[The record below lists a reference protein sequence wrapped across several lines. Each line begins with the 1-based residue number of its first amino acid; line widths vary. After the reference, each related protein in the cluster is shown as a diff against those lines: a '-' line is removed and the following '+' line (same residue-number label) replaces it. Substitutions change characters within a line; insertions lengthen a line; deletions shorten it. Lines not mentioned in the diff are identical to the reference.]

1 MAIFGPSALGSGL
14 FGLAGAAAKKAL
26 GSKKPKV
33 QTPSAPTID
42 DAAQREQEADR
53 VRRRRGVLANIF
65 GGSGSGAGPTVAKT
79 TLGG

>member
-1 MAIFGPSALGSGL
+1 MALVGKA
-14 FGLAGAAAKKAL
+14 FGLGGLTGVAIKKAM
-26 GSKKPKV
+26 GKKPKV

-65 GGSGSGAGPTVAKT
+65 GGTSSGAGPTVAKT

>member
-1 MAIFGPSALGSGL
+1 MALVGKA
-14 FGLAGAAAKKAL
+14 FGLGGLTGVAIKK
-26 GSKKPKV
+26 SMDKKPKA

-65 GGSGSGAGPTVAKT
+65 GGGSGAGPTVAKT